1 MSASLAQ
8 LAAAS
13 ACALGPPARSTAA
26 SVSNASVF
34 SSHDARWSKGAL
46 ARADLIVGAGEDGSG
61 STPYLARSGP
71 SPWFVSEEIGL
82 LLVDAAAAA
91 AARSAARSMTR
102 AATAALGGFF
112 SGLDPTR
119 DPSLLPSPP
128 LLPTVDAFREALDD
142 AGSESARPSVDVVR
156 LALEKSAS
164 SPKGSTGETGADACP
179 SLDPGTRTAAGL
191 PPRAGRCVSWLV

>member
-91 AARSAARSMTR
+91 ARSAARSMTR

-119 DPSLLPSPP
+119 VPSLLPSPP
-128 LLPTVDAFREALDD
+128 LLPTVDAVRDALDD

-156 LALEKSAS
+156 LAVEKSLPS